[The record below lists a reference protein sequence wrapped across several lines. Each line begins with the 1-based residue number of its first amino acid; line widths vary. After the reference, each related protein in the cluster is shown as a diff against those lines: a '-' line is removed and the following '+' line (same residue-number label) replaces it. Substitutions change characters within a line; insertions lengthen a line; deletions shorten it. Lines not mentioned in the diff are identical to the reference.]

1 MTNDEIKAMLH
12 RIDELE
18 KALKPFAD
26 YSRNTD
32 PEQLTVSDWKRA
44 EEAMPSRDGL
54 NLEAILS
61 KL

>member
-1 MTNDEIKAMLH
+1 MNDDEIKAMLH

-26 YSRNTD
+26 YSRSFD
-32 PEQLTVSDWKRA
+32 PDPLTSSDWKRA
-44 EEAMPSRDGL
+44 EEAMPSRAGL
-54 NLEAILS
+54 NLDDILA